1 MDNLPFDKA
10 RKECSTFSWNLLSSI
25 SVLDAKSKLNNESEN
40 EELIKAYDML
50 LEHHCKYLMSEV
62 VH

>member
-10 RKECSTFSWNLLSSI
+10 RKECSNFSWNLLSSI
-25 SVLDAKSKLNNESEN
+25 SVLDAKQKLNIQNDNEQ
-40 EELIKAYDML
+40 LQKAFDML
-50 LEHHCKYLMSEV
+50 IEHHCLYMKDEV

>member
-25 SVLDAKSKLNNESEN
+25 SVLDAKAKLNNESEN
-40 EELIKAYDML
+40 EELTKAYDML
-50 LEHHCKYLMSEV
+50 LEHHCKYLVSEV